1 MANRAM
7 DFHLGWF
14 ADPITFGDYPAV
26 MREVLKDRLPRFSA
40 DEQKLLKASSDF
52 FGLNHYS
59 SSYAAHPTLTH
70 VLRNALS
77 DYIEVFK
84 GPTKAIKKMMDHHY
98 FKDAGM
104 VSINAVENGLT
115 DMGWSIAPWGVRKLL
130 EYTQQ
135 KYYPAG
141 GIYLFE
147 NGMAVKEQ
155 NVREAAMDTK
165 RINFMNDY
173 LVEIHKAM
181 RNGANLRG
189 YFYWSFLDNFEWAY
203 GYSKRFGLVYV
214 DYKTQKRTPKASAHW
229 YSKVI
234 AANGLVKQSGRVGEE
249 FVGEMEKLGQLDWVK
264 SCRDEERR
272 VVSHGHGHGLASH
285 QMIVVLMLI
294 VTFLCYTMLMS

>member
-1 MANRAM
+1 MFGDRVKTWLTLNEPWCCAVLGYSTGEHAPGRTCSPGHEVYRAGHNLLLAHAQAVKVYRQSYQKSQKGRIGLTLNTPWWEPHSDSEHDVAMANRAM

-26 MREVLKDRLPRFSA
+26 MKEVLKDRLPTFSA
-40 DEQKLLKASSDF
+40 DEKMLLKGSIDF

-70 VLRNALS
+70 VLTNAVS
-77 DYIEVFK
+77 DYIDVFK
-84 GPTKAIKKMMDHHY
+84 GPTKAIKKMMNHHY
-98 FKDAGM
+98 FKDCGM

-141 GIYLFE
+141 GMYLFE

-173 LVEIHKAM
+173 LVEIH
-181 RNGANLRG
+181 
-189 YFYWSFLDNFEWAY
+189 
-203 GYSKRFGLVYV
+203 
-214 DYKTQKRTPKASAHW
+214 
-229 YSKVI
+229 
-234 AANGLVKQSGRVGEE
+234 
-249 FVGEMEKLGQLDWVK
+249 
-264 SCRDEERR
+264 
-272 VVSHGHGHGLASH
+272 
-285 QMIVVLMLI
+285 
-294 VTFLCYTMLMS
+294 